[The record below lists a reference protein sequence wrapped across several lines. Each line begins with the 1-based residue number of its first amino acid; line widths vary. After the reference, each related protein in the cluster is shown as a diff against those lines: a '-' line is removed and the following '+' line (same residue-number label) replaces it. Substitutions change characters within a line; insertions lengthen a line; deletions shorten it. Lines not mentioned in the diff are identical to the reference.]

1 LSICGIEAI
10 CFSHAKRPPAPKT
23 SGLNETKGKLSQY
36 PIRVL
41 VTLDLARHAKMFRI
55 PPPLGGSMLFRR
67 LPLLLLLSA
76 LIALPG
82 NAQSSREIFSIGG
95 SVHDGIDHHAMDNTQ
110 VTLKAPTGETVKD
123 AFTRGNGDFQF
134 DGLRNGE
141 YILEINVRD
150 YDLYNERITVSGSSR
165 VGVVINL
172 NRVGKIASPAAQL
185 SISAHQLSVPHKAY
199 DEFEKGLSLIY
210 MKSDYH
216 GAIAQFQ
223 MAIRDFPTYYEAY
236 AEEGATFQLL
246 QEPGPAEE
254 ALRKSIELSSG
265 QYAEAFFNLAA
276 LLTDTKRFSEAE
288 LMARKGVSDDKTSW
302 RGPFEL
308 ARALVALKQS
318 DEAEKNAQQAR
329 DIMPDNP
336 PVYLLLANI
345 HIQKKDYPALIRDL
359 DEYLRLAPNSP
370 EAEQAR
376 KTREHVQTLLNAP
389 KSETA
394 DSDQEKSQDDE
405 EEENTDTE
413 KTSAPATGR
422 DTSGLPS
429 LPPPTK

>member
-1 LSICGIEAI
+1 MSYHRLLFLFFLS
-10 CFSHAKRPPAPKT
+10 S
-23 SGLNETKGKLSQY
+23 
-36 PIRVL
+36 
-41 VTLDLARHAKMFRI
+41 
-55 PPPLGGSMLFRR
+55 
-67 LPLLLLLSA
+67 

-82 NAQSSREIFSIGG
+82 SAQSRREIFSIGG
-95 SVHDGIDHHAMDNTQ
+95 NVHDAADHRAMDNTQ
-110 VTLKAPTGETVKD
+110 VTLKSPTGETVKD

-141 YILEINVRD
+141 YMIEVNVKD
-150 YDLYNERITVSGSSR
+150 YDLYSERISVSGSSH
-165 VGVVINL
+165 VGISINL
-172 NRVGKIASPAAQL
+172 NKVGKIPGTTAQM

-210 MKSDYH
+210 LKSDYR
-216 GAIAQFQ
+216 GAINQFQ
-223 MAIRDFPTYYEAY
+223 LAIRDFPTYYEAY
-236 AEEGATFQLL
+236 AEEGAAYQLL
-246 QEPGPAEE
+246 EEQGPAEE

-265 QYAEAFFNLAA
+265 QYAEALFNLAA
-276 LLTDTKRFSEAE
+276 LLTNTKRFPEAE
-288 LMARKGVSDDKTSW
+288 AVARKGVSVDKSSW

-308 ARALVALKQS
+308 ARALIALKQA
-318 DEAEKNAQQAR
+318 DEAEKNAQEAR
-329 DIMPDNP
+329 DIMPDNS

-376 KTREHVQTLLNAP
+376 KTREHVQSLLNSP
-389 KSETA
+389 KSENA
-394 DSDQEKSQDDE
+394 DADNDQDKSQDDE
-405 EEENTDTE
+405 DEENTDTE
-413 KTSAPATGR
+413 KTSAPTGG